1 MSSSSNTRR
10 RRTSNELSRRSF
22 LRIGGVAC
30 AGLTAPQRLRAQ
42 LASDEQNEK
51 KRMVRPFSRYA
62 DLLAAV
68 EKRGHKLRVLGYA
81 PDKSPIIAVKAGGDR
96 TPAIFISAGSHST
109 EQAGVATAVELI
121 DKLETEHQ
129 VYVIPCRDP
138 IGLNGYRY
146 ALSLSL
152 GDEPEIESMDQVE
165 ELLRDNGDVLLDE
178 GGKLLV
184 LIGEYG
190 YANRGLY
197 RKVEKGAEFL
207 EPLKGRRLWFPSRY
221 DDAPGA
227 ALFERAYTQIVTPD
241 AEVLHLNRFHDTS
254 WAPVEVRCT
263 RELMAEI
270 KPGLTFD
277 LHEYGGDAFWFSA
290 RRQRTDE
297 DEIWERRMA
306 AEAARA
312 VVATGA
318 RIAPEDYSP
327 GSFFSKLERGVF
339 WLDPSQ
345 RGEGLNLADFA
356 ASKYGAAFTIETGMR
371 QPFEH
376 RVAMSMLTV
385 QTAVRVF
392 EERYAEKTKHD

>member
-1 MSSSSNTRR
+1 MSTFSSDGLRFDGGAM
-10 RRTSNELSRRSF
+10 SRRDF
-22 LRIGGVAC
+22 LRIGGAVSL
-30 AGLTAPQRLRAQ
+30 GLNLPRQLRAD
-42 LASDEQNEK
+42 LPSGNDRK
-51 KRMVRPFSRYA
+51 KERAVRPFVRYS
-62 DLLAAV
+62 DLLDTV
-68 EKRGHKLRVLGYA
+68 KSRGHKLRVLGYA
-81 PDKSPIIAVKAGGDR
+81 PDGSPVVAIRGGGDR
-96 TPAIFISAGSHST
+96 EPAIFISAGSHST
-109 EQAGVATAVELI
+109 EQGGVAAAVELI
-121 DKLETEHQ
+121 DKLETEHR

-146 ALSLSL
+146 ALSLAL
-152 GDEPEIESMDQVE
+152 GEEPEIQSMEQLE
-165 ELLRDNGDVLLDE
+165 QLLRDKGEVLLDAD
-178 GGKLLV
+178 GTLLV

-190 YANRGLY
+190 FATRGLY

-221 DDAPGA
+221 EDAPGA
-227 ALFERAYTQIVTPD
+227 ALFERAYTQVVTPD

-254 WAPVEVRCT
+254 WAPVEIRCT
-263 RELMAEI
+263 RQLMAEI

-312 VVATGA
+312 VTASGA
-318 RIAPEDYSP
+318 RIAPDDYSP

-339 WLDPSQ
+339 WLDPSK

-356 ASKYGAAFTIETGMR
+356 ANKYGAAFTVETGMR

-376 RVAMSMLTV
+376 RVRMSMLTV

-392 EERYAEKTKHD
+392 EERYAGTTK

>member
-1 MSSSSNTRR
+1 MTVFNGRR
-10 RRTSNELSRRSF
+10 YCIDDALSRRGF
-22 LRIGGVAC
+22 LGSAGLAC
-30 AGLTAPQRLRAQ
+30 AALALPQRLRAESP
-42 LASDEQNEK
+42 ADDPTAD
-51 KRMVRPFSRYA
+51 KRAVRPFKRYS
-62 DLLAAV
+62 DLLETV
-68 EKRGHKLRVLGYA
+68 KKRGHKLRVLGYA
-81 PDKSPIIAVKAGGDR
+81 PDRSPIVSIKAGGDK

-109 EQAGVATAVELI
+109 EQAGVAAAVELI
-121 DKLETEHQ
+121 DKLDTEHQ

-138 IGLNGYRY
+138 IGLNGYKY

-152 GDEPEIESMDQVE
+152 GEEPEIESMEQME
-165 ELLRDNGDVLLDE
+165 KLLRDKGEVLLDAD
-178 GGKLLV
+178 GKLLV

-197 RKVEKGAEFL
+197 RKVEKGAKFL
-207 EPLKGRRLWFPSRY
+207 EPLKGRRLWFPSRFE
-221 DDAPGA
+221 DVPGSG
-227 ALFERAYTQIVTPD
+227 LFERAYTQVVTPD
-241 AEVLHLNRFHDTS
+241 GEVLHINRFHDTS
-254 WAPVEVRCT
+254 WAPVEIRCT
-263 RELMAEI
+263 RGLMAEI

-312 VVATGA
+312 VKASGAKVA
-318 RIAPEDYSP
+318 PDDYSP

-356 ASKYGAAFTIETGMR
+356 ASKYGAAFTVETGMR

-376 RVAMSMLTV
+376 RVRISMLTV

-392 EERYAEKTKHD
+392 EERYR

>member
-1 MSSSSNTRR
+1 MSNSHWRCANSELTRR
-10 RRTSNELSRRSF
+10 RF
-22 LRIGGVAC
+22 LQMGGVAC
-30 AGLTAPQRLRAQ
+30 AGLTLPRQ
-42 LASDEQNEK
+42 LLAELQSNEK

-62 DLLAAV
+62 DLLATV
-68 EKRGHKLRVLGYA
+68 EQRGHKLRVLGYA
-81 PDKSPIIAVKAGGDR
+81 PDKSPIVAVKTGGDK
-96 TPAIFISAGSHST
+96 TPAIFISAGSHAT

-121 DKLETEHQ
+121 DKLETDHQ

-138 IGLNGYRY
+138 IGLNGFRY
-146 ALSLSL
+146 ALGLSL
-152 GDEPEIESMDQVE
+152 GEEPEIESME
-165 ELLRDNGDVLLDE
+165 GLEKLLRDKGDVLLDE
-178 GGKLLV
+178 DGRLLV
-184 LIGEYG
+184 LIGEFG

-197 RKVEKGAEFL
+197 RRIEKGAEFL
-207 EPLKGRRLWFPSRY
+207 EPLKGRRIWFPSRY
-221 DDAPGA
+221 VDAPGA
-227 ALFERAYTQIVTPD
+227 ALFERAYTLIVTPD

-263 RELMAEI
+263 RGLMAEI

-277 LHEYGGDAFWFSA
+277 LHEYGGNAFWFSA

-318 RIAPEDYSP
+318 RIAPDDYSP

-339 WLDPSQ
+339 WLDPSK

-356 ASKYGAAFTIETGMR
+356 ANQYGAAFTVETGMK
-371 QPFEH
+371 QAFEH

-392 EERYAEKTKHD
+392 EERYAGKTKHD

>member
-1 MSSSSNTRR
+1 MSTAFHTHQRR
-10 RRTSNELSRRSF
+10 RGAELSRRGF
-22 LRIGGVAC
+22 LKLGGVAC
-30 AGLTAPQRLRAQ
+30 GAFTIPQHVQAQ
-42 LASDEQNEK
+42 PPLNDPGEK
-51 KRMVRPFSRYA
+51 KRVVRPFTRYR
-62 DLLAAV
+62 DLLETV
-68 EKRGHKLRVLGYA
+68 EQRGHKTRVLGYS
-81 PDKSPIIAVKAGGDR
+81 PDKSPIIAVKAGGNR

-109 EQAGVATAVELI
+109 EQAGVAAAVELM
-121 DKLETEHQ
+121 DRLETEHQ

-152 GDEPEIESMDQVE
+152 GDEPEIESLDQAE
-165 ELLRDNGDVLLDE
+165 LLLRDRGDVLLDE
-178 GGKLLV
+178 DGRLLV
-184 LIGEYG
+184 LLGESG

-197 RKVEKGAEFL
+197 RKIEKGAECL
-207 EPLKGRRLWFPSRY
+207 EPLRGRRIWFPPRY
-221 DDAPGA
+221 EDAPGA
-227 ALFERAYTQIVTPD
+227 ALFERAYTLVVTPD
-241 AEVLHLNRFHDTS
+241 AEVLHLNRFHDTQ

-263 RELMAEI
+263 RQLMAEI

-277 LHEYGGDAFWFSA
+277 LHEYGGNAFWFSA

-312 VVATGA
+312 VRASEA

-356 ASKYGAAFTIETGMR
+356 ASRYGTAFTVETGMR

-376 RVAMSMLTV
+376 RVRTSMLTV

-392 EERYAEKTKHD
+392 EERYA

>member
-1 MSSSSNTRR
+1 VTVFNGWQGCIDDA
-10 RRTSNELSRRSF
+10 LSRRGF
-22 LRIGGVAC
+22 LGI
-30 AGLTAPQRLRAQ
+30 AGLACGGLVLPQRVRAESP
-42 LASDEQNEK
+42 ANDKSEET
-51 KRMVRPFSRYA
+51 RAVRPFNRYS
-62 DLLAAV
+62 DLLETV
-68 EKRGHKLRVLGYA
+68 EKRGHKLRVLGFA
-81 PDKSPIIAVKAGGDR
+81 PDKSPIVGIKAGGDKK
-96 TPAIFISAGSHST
+96 PAIFISAGSHST
-109 EQAGVATAVELI
+109 EQAGVAAAVELI
-121 DKLETEHQ
+121 DRLETEHQ
-129 VYVIPCRDP
+129 VYMIPCRDP

-146 ALSLSL
+146 ALTLSL
-152 GDEPEIESMDQVE
+152 GDEPEIESMEQME
-165 ELLRDNGDVLLDE
+165 KLLRDKGEVLLDA

-190 YANRGLY
+190 YANQGLY

-221 DDAPGA
+221 DDVPGSG
-227 ALFERAYTQIVTPD
+227 LFERAYTQVVTPD
-241 AEVLHLNRFHDTS
+241 GEVLHLNRFHDTS

-263 RELMAEI
+263 RGLMAEI

-297 DEIWERRMA
+297 DESWERRMA

-312 VVATGA
+312 VAASGA
-318 RIAPEDYSP
+318 KMAPDDYTP
-327 GSFFSKLERGVF
+327 GSFFSKLQPGVF

-356 ASKYGAAFTIETGMR
+356 ANKYGAAFTVETGMR

-376 RVAMSMLTV
+376 RVRTSMLTV

-392 EERYAEKTKHD
+392 EERYR